1 MKIVFLCTGNTC
13 RSPMAEYIAKY
24 LLSQK
29 GIVGVEVVSAGLMTS
44 DGKPMSVNSEKALC
58 TLNIPYDGGH
68 KSKQFC
74 GDMIDADYIFTVTGV
89 HKRYIPISL
98 PNMYSIPEFVG
109 VSDIGDPYGS
119 DEETYLESAKAIYI
133 AVDKIIDKLINIGAI
148 VPKGEIMEYRKN
160 YEKWLRDLNEMRE
173 CDRDE
178 LVKMGSDD
186 DLIKESFSMPLS
198 FGTAGMRGILALG
211 TCRMNVYT
219 VARATLGLARFV
231 LGRGGASDGVLIG
244 YDTRNMSYEFAVVTA
259 RVLEKNGIKVYLYED
274 VRPVPMISFGVRELK
289 CFAGVMITASH
300 NPKEYNGYKVYGSD
314 GAQLDLDA
322 SDELT
327 AVINA
332 IDDYVGIPESD
343 TDLSKVTILGR
354 DEYKASEF
362 ITIVGKSLDDR
373 FFANIDALRLSPDAV
388 NATKGKVKIVY
399 TPLHGTG
406 YKPVT
411 KTFERMGVDYV
422 TVEAQCTPDG
432 NFPTVITPNPENPEA
447 LSMAIR
453 LAEDTGANVVIGT
466 DPDSDRMGIALAD
479 ANGKMVVLNGNQI
492 GVLMLDYVIRR
503 KKETNTMPTNPACVK
518 SIVTTALAEK
528 IAQGEG
534 CTNVNV
540 LTGFKFFGEKIKLW
554 ESTNEYTYVFG
565 FEESF
570 GYLGGT
576 HARDKDAVSASML
589 FAEMVCY
596 WASIGKSVLDRL
608 NEIYVKYGYYKDFS
622 SSVMY
627 KGLDGMQKMSAIM
640 DKIRALKVE
649 SLGGIKVEYISD
661 FRKGTKEYADGR
673 VEQLPQAKTN
683 VVFFGLGDTDWACVR
698 PSGTEPKLKYYISIG
713 EPTMAS
719 AEKKVQA
726 VKEDIEKLVM

>member
-1 MKIVFLCTGNTC
+1 
-13 RSPMAEYIAKY
+13 MAEYIAKH
-24 LLSQK
+24 LLSLQ
-29 GIVGVEVVSAGLMTS
+29 GIEGVEVTSAGLMTS
-44 DGKPMSVNSEKALC
+44 DGKPMSENSVKALSS
-58 TLNIPYDGGH
+58 LGIPYDGEH
-68 KSKQFC
+68 VSKQFS
-74 GDMIDADYIFTVTGV
+74 GAMANDSDYVFAVTEA
-89 HKRYIPISL
+89 HKRYIPVAL
-98 PNMYSIPEFVG
+98 PNLYSMQEFVG
-109 VSDIGDPYGS
+109 VDDVGDPYGAS
-119 DEETYLESAKAIYI
+119 EEIYLDCAKAILN
-133 AVDKIIDKLINIGAI
+133 AVQKIIDKLLQIGAI
-148 VPKGEIMEYRKN
+148 APKGEIMDYRKN
-160 YEKWLRDLNEMRE
+160 YEKWVRDLHEMRE

-178 LVKMGSDD
+178 LLKMESDD

-198 FGTAGMRGILALG
+198 FGTAGMRGILSLG
-211 TCRMNVYT
+211 TNRMNVYT

-231 LGRGGASDGVLIG
+231 LKRGGESDGVLIG

-259 RVLEKNGIKVYLYED
+259 RVLEQNGVKVYLYED
-274 VRPVPMISFGVRELK
+274 VRPVPMISFGVRELG

-300 NPKEYNGYKVYGSD
+300 NPKEYNGYKVYGAD

-332 IDDYVGIPESD
+332 IDDYVGISESK
-343 TDLSKVTILGR
+343 TDLSKLVILGR
-354 DEYKASEF
+354 DNYKASEL
-362 ITIVGKSLDDR
+362 ITVVGKSLDDK
-373 FFANIDALRLSPDAV
+373 FFENIDKLRLSTEAV
-388 NATKGKVKIVY
+388 KETKGKVKIVY

-411 KTFERMGVDYV
+411 ATFERMGVDYM
-422 TVEAQCTPDG
+422 TVEEQCIPDG

-453 LAEDTGANVVIGT
+453 LAESTGANVVIAT

-479 ANGKMVVLNGNQI
+479 KDGKMVVLNGNQI
-492 GVLMLDYVIRR
+492 GVLMLDYVILR
-503 KKETNTMPTNPACVK
+503 KKETGTMPHNPACVK

-528 IAQGEG
+528 IAEGEG

-554 ESTNEYTYVFG
+554 EQTHEYTYVFG

-596 WASIGKSVLDRL
+596 YASIGISVLDRL
-608 NEIYVKYGYYKDFS
+608 NEIYSKYGYYKDFS
-622 SSVMY
+622 SSVAY
-627 KGLDGMQKMSAIM
+627 KGLDGMEKMSAIM
-640 DKIRALKVE
+640 DKIRELKVE
-649 SLGGIKVEYISD
+649 ELGGIKVQYISD
-661 FRKGTKEYADGR
+661 FRKGTKEYTDGR
-673 VEQLPQAKTN
+673 VEKLPQAKTN

-713 EPTMAS
+713 EPTMAD
-719 AEKKVQA
+719 AEKKAQA
-726 VKEDIEKLVM
+726 VKEDIEKLVK

>member
-1 MKIVFLCTGNTC
+1 
-13 RSPMAEYIAKY
+13 MAEYIAKHI
-24 LLSQK
+24 LRFR
-29 GIVGVEVVSAGLMTS
+29 GIEDVEVNSAGLMTS
-44 DGKPMSVNSEKALC
+44 DGKPMSENSVKALSF
-58 TLNIPYDGGH
+58 LKIPYDGKH
-68 KSKQFC
+68 ASKQFN
-74 GDMIDADYIFTVTGV
+74 GTMASESDYIFTVTEA
-89 HKRYIPISL
+89 HKRYIPIDL
-98 PNMYSIPEFVG
+98 PNLYSIKEFVN
-109 VSDIGDPYGS
+109 VEDLQDPYGCS
-119 DEETYLESAKAIYI
+119 EDVYLDCAKSILKAVKKI
-133 AVDKIIDKLINIGAI
+133 VDKLLKIGAI
-148 VPKGEIMEYRKN
+148 AQKGGIMDYRKN
-160 YEKWLRDLNEMRE
+160 YEKWVRDISEMRE
-173 CDRDE
+173 CDREE
-178 LVKMGSDD
+178 LLKMGNDD
-186 DLIKESFSMPLS
+186 NLVKESFSMPLS

-231 LGRGGASDGVLIG
+231 LKRGGEKDGVLIG

-274 VRPVPMISFGVRELK
+274 VRPVPMISFGVRELG

-300 NPKEYNGYKVYGSD
+300 NPKEYNGYKVYGAD

-327 AVINA
+327 AVINS
-332 IDDYVGIPESD
+332 IDDYVGIPESN
-343 TDLSKVTILGR
+343 TDLSKLAILGR
-354 DEYKASEF
+354 DDYEASQL
-362 ITIVGKSLDDR
+362 ITVVGKSLDDR
-373 FFANIDALRLSPDAV
+373 FFENIDKLRLSTEAV
-388 NATKGKVKIVY
+388 QATKGKVKIVY

-411 KTFERMGVDYV
+411 ATFERMGVDYV
-422 TVEAQCTPDG
+422 TVPEQCIPDG

-453 LAEDTGANVVIGT
+453 LAENTGANVVIGT

-479 ANGKMVVLNGNQI
+479 KNGKMVVLNGNQI

-503 KKETNTMPTNPACVK
+503 KKETCTMPNNPACVK
-518 SIVTTALAEK
+518 SIVTSALAEK
-528 IAQGEG
+528 IAEGEG

-554 ESTNEYTYVFG
+554 EQTQEYTYVFG

-596 WASIGKSVLDRL
+596 YSSIGISVLDRL
-608 NEIYVKYGYYKDFS
+608 EEIYRKYGYYKDYS

-627 KGLDGMQKMSAIM
+627 TGLDGMEKMSAIM
-640 DKIRALKVE
+640 DKIRELKVSE
-649 SLGGIKVEYISD
+649 LGGIKVQYISD
-661 FRKGTKEYADGR
+661 FRKGTKEYFDGR
-673 VEQLPQAKTN
+673 VEKLPQAKTN

-713 EPTMAS
+713 EPTMAD

-726 VKEDIEKLVM
+726 VKEDIEKLVK

>member
-1 MKIVFLCTGNTC
+1 MKIVFVCTGNTC
-13 RSPMAEYIAKY
+13 RSPMAEYMTKHI
-24 LLSQK
+24 LLTR
-29 GIVGVEVVSAGLMTS
+29 GIYCVEVLSAGLMTS
-44 DGKPMSVNSEKALC
+44 DGKPMSANSENALKS
-58 TLNIPYDGGH
+58 LSIPYDGGH
-68 KSKQFC
+68 KSRQFNGKLAEEC
-74 GDMIDADYIFTVTGV
+74 DYIFTVTDA
-89 HKRYIPISL
+89 HKRYIPIVL
-98 PNMYSIPEFVG
+98 PNLYSIPEFVG
-109 VSDIGDPYGS
+109 VDDIGDPYGS
-119 DEETYLESAKAIYI
+119 DEETYIECAKAIYD
-133 AVDKIIDKLINIGAI
+133 AVNKIIDRLIGEGAI
-148 VPKGEIMEYRKN
+148 PKGENMEYRKN
-160 YEKWLRDLNEMRE
+160 YEKWLRDLNEMRP
-173 CDRDE
+173 CDRAELTNMGNDE
-178 LVKMGSDD
+178 VM
-186 DLIKESFSMPLS
+186 IKESFSMPLS

-231 LGRGGASDGVLIG
+231 LKRGGERDGVLIG

-274 VRPVPMISFGVRELK
+274 VRPVPMISCGVRELK

-343 TDLSKVTILGR
+343 TDLSKEVILGR
-354 DEYKASEF
+354 DCYKASDL
-362 ITIVGKSLDDR
+362 ITIVGETLDNK
-373 FFANIDALRLSPDAV
+373 FFAHIDSLRLSLDAV
-388 NATKGKVKIVY
+388 RETKGKVKIVY

-422 TVEAQCTPDG
+422 TVPEQCIPDG

-453 LAEDTGANVVIGT
+453 LAESTGANVVIGT
-466 DPDSDRMGIALAD
+466 DPDSDRMGIALKGAD
-479 ANGKMVVLNGNQI
+479 GKMVVLNGNQI

-503 KKETNTMPTNPACVK
+503 KKETGTMPHNPACVK

-528 IAQGEG
+528 IAEGEG

-554 ESTNEYTYVFG
+554 ESTHEYTYVFG

-596 WASIGKSVLDRL
+596 YSSIGKSVLERL
-608 NEIYVKYGYYKDFS
+608 EEIYTKYGYYKDYS
-622 SSVMY
+622 SSVTY

-640 DKIRALKVE
+640 DKIRELKVSE
-649 SLGGIKVEYISD
+649 LGGIKVEYISD
-661 FRKGTKEYADGR
+661 FRKGTKEYVDGR
-673 VEQLPQAKTN
+673 VEKLPQAKTN
-683 VVFFGLGDTDWACVR
+683 VVFFGLGGTDWACVR

-713 EPTMAS
+713 EPTMAE
-719 AEKKVQA
+719 AEKKAQA
-726 VKEDIEKLVM
+726 VKEDIEKLVK

>member
-1 MKIVFLCTGNTC
+1 
-13 RSPMAEYIAKY
+13 MAEYIAKDI
-24 LLSQK
+24 LSKK
-29 GIVGVEVVSAGLMTS
+29 GILDVEVVSAGLMTS
-44 DGKPMSVNSEKALC
+44 EGKPMSENSGKALHS
-58 TLNIPYDGGH
+58 LSIPYDGRH
-68 KSKQFC
+68 KSKQFSGKLVEEC
-74 GDMIDADYIFTVTGV
+74 EYIFTVTDA
-89 HKRYIPISL
+89 HKKYIPIDI
-98 PNMYSIPEFVG
+98 PNLYSIPEFVG
-109 VSDIGDPYGS
+109 VSDVGDPYGA
-119 DEETYLESAKAIYI
+119 DEATYLECAKVIYV
-133 AVDKIIDKLINIGAI
+133 AVEKIIDKLINIGAI
-148 VPKGEIMEYRKN
+148 APKGEIMDYRKN
-160 YEKWLRDLNEMRE
+160 YEKWVKDLSEMRE

-178 LVKMGSDD
+178 LIKMGSDD
-186 DLIKESFSMPLS
+186 NLLKESFSMPLS

-211 TCRMNVYT
+211 TYRMNVYT

-231 LGRGGASDGVLIG
+231 LSRGGQKDGVLIG

-259 RVLEKNGIKVYLYED
+259 RVLEKNGVKVYLYED

-332 IDDYVGIPESD
+332 IDDYVGIPEST
-343 TDLSKVTILGR
+343 TDLSKEVILKK
-354 DEYKASEF
+354 DDYQASELV
-362 ITIVGKSLDDR
+362 TVVGKSLDDR
-373 FFANIDALRLSPDAV
+373 FFANIDSLRLSIDAV
-388 NATKGKVKIVY
+388 KATKGKVKIVY

-406 YKPVT
+406 YMPVT
-411 KTFERMGVDYV
+411 ATFERMGVDYV
-422 TVEAQCTPDG
+422 TVPEQCIPDG

-453 LAEDTGANVVIGT
+453 LAESTGANVVIGT

-479 ANGKMVVLNGNQI
+479 GDGKMVVLNGNQI
-492 GVLMLDYVIRR
+492 GVLMLDYAIRR
-503 KKETNTMPTNPACVK
+503 KKETGTMPSNPACVK

-528 IAQGEG
+528 IAEGEG

-554 ESTNEYTYVFG
+554 EQTHEYTYVFG

-596 WASIGKSVLDRL
+596 YSSIGISVLDRL
-608 NEIYVKYGYYKDFS
+608 DEIYKKYGYYKDFS
-622 SSVMY
+622 SSIMY
-627 KGLDGMQKMSAIM
+627 KGLDGMEKMSAIM
-640 DKIRALKVE
+640 DKIRALKVDE
-649 SLGGIKVEYISD
+649 LGGIKVQYISD
-661 FRKGTKEYADGR
+661 FRKGTKEYLDGR
-673 VEQLPQAKTN
+673 IEQLPQAKTN

-713 EPTMAS
+713 EPTMAE
-719 AEKKVQA
+719 AEAKVNA
-726 VKEDIEKLVM
+726 VKEDIEKLVK